1 MNDDGNLEPLT
12 PGSHLNPLTQ
22 SRGYVGWGQFPAGP
36 AGPSVTPEG
45 RWKVGSNST
54 AKAGVVFG
62 VIAIPLGWIQV
73 IGYAF
78 ALLFGAL
85 AIVLGAIGLI
95 RAGRLPAESGRYIA
109 VLAVL
114 LGIAVVIW
122 KVIEGVGPAVV
133 VTGA

>member
-1 MNDDGNLEPLT
+1 MNEDRNLDPLA

-22 SRGYVGWGQFPAGP
+22 SRGYFGGGQFPAGP
-36 AGPSVTPEG
+36 AGPAVVPEG
-45 RWKVGSNST
+45 RWKTGSNSS
-54 AKAGVVFG
+54 AKAGVVCG

-78 ALLFGAL
+78 ALGFGAL
-85 AIVLGAIGLI
+85 AIVLGGIGLI
-95 RAGRLPAESGRYIA
+95 RSGRLPAASGRYVA
-109 VLAVL
+109 LLAVL
-114 LGIAVVIW
+114 LGAAVVIW

>member
-1 MNDDGNLEPLT
+1 
-12 PGSHLNPLTQ
+12 
-22 SRGYVGWGQFPAGP
+22 
-36 AGPSVTPEG
+36 
-45 RWKVGSNST
+45 
-54 AKAGVVFG
+54 VFG